1 MSMYNILN
9 DRHHEMKKN
18 LYDNKFYVSEPKVL
32 LKQVYEEM
40 DKSAKAFNVLR
51 CSTCANAKR
60 LKMPGGAGSIAIHCN
75 ILKIIVEDNFMCNK
89 YSSNNSNKGKGKIDE
104 NK

>member
-1 MSMYNILN
+1 
-9 DRHHEMKKN
+9 MKKA

-40 DKSAKAFNVLR
+40 EKSAKAFNVLR

-60 LKMPGGAGSIAIHCN
+60 LRMPGGGGQPALHCS
-75 ILKIIVEDNFMCNK
+75 ILKVIVEHNFMCNK
-89 YSSNNSNKGKGKIDE
+89 YASINKGSKDE